1 MHLLEQRIREDGIVR
16 KGDVLKVDS
25 FLNHRIDT
33 ALLDG
38 IGREFYRLF
47 ADADITK
54 IVTIEASGIGVAVMA
69 ARYFGVPVVFAK
81 KAKTV
86 QLDEVYSA
94 KIHSFTHNNDYTA
107 VISRRFLSPDDVVLV
122 IDDFLAN
129 GEAIRGLREIL
140 TEAGAKLAG
149 VGIVIEKGF
158 QGGGDRLRAEGIRV
172 ESLALIDSM
181 NAETGEIV
189 FRENA

>member
-1 MHLLEQRIREDGIVR
+1 MQLLKQRIREEGVVK
-16 KGDVLKVDS
+16 KGNVLKVDS

-33 ALLDG
+33 QLLDA
-38 IGREFYRLF
+38 IGEEFYRLF
-47 ADADITK
+47 ADAGVTK

-81 KAKTV
+81 KAKTA
-86 QLDEVYSA
+86 QLDDEFYA
-94 KIHSFTHNNDYTA
+94 ARIHSFTHNNDYTA
-107 VISRRFLSPDDVVLV
+107 IISRNYLSAEDTVLV

-129 GEAIRGLREIL
+129 GEAARGLLAMIG
-140 TEAGAKLAG
+140 EAGAKLAG

-158 QGGGDRLRAEGIRV
+158 QGGGDELRAGGIRV

-181 NAETGEIV
+181 DWETGEIV
-189 FRENA
+189 FRE

>member
-1 MHLLEQRIREDGIVR
+1 MHLLEQRIREDGIV
-16 KGDVLKVDS
+16 KKDGVLKVDS

-33 ALLDG
+33 TLLDG

-47 ADADITK
+47 SDADITK
-54 IVTIEASGIGVAVMA
+54 IVTIEASGIGVAMMA

-81 KAKTV
+81 KERTA
-86 QLDEVYSA
+86 QLDADVYSA
-94 KIHSFTHNNDYTA
+94 RIHSFTHNNDYTA
-107 VISRRFLSPDDVVLV
+107 VISRRFLSSDDVVLV

-140 TEAGAKLAG
+140 AQSGAKLAG

-158 QGGGDRLRAEGIRV
+158 QGGGDALRAEGIRV

-181 NAETGEIV
+181 DDETGEIT
-189 FRENA
+189 FR

>member
-1 MHLLEQRIREDGIVR
+1 MQLLKQRIREEGVVK
-16 KGDVLKVDS
+16 KGNVLKVDS

-33 ALLDG
+33 QLLDA
-38 IGREFYRLF
+38 IGEEFYRLF
-47 ADADITK
+47 ADAGVTK

-81 KAKTV
+81 KAKTA
-86 QLDEVYSA
+86 QLDDEFYSA
-94 KIHSFTHNNDYTA
+94 RIHSFTHNNDYTA
-107 VISRRFLSPDDVVLV
+107 IISRKYLSAEDTVLV

-129 GEAIRGLREIL
+129 GEATRGLLTIL
-140 TEAGAKLAG
+140 DDAGAKLAG

-158 QGGGDRLRAEGIRV
+158 QGGGDKLRAEGIRV

-181 NAETGEIV
+181 DWETGEIV
-189 FRENA
+189 FRE

>member
-1 MHLLEQRIREDGIVR
+1 MHILEQRIREDGVVK
-16 KGDVLKVDS
+16 KGGVLKVDG

-33 ALLDG
+33 ALLDS

-86 QLDEVYSA
+86 QLDDDVYSA
-94 KIHSFTHNNDYTA
+94 EIHSFTHNNDYTA
-107 VISRRFLSPDDVVLV
+107 VISRRYLTSDDVVLV

-129 GEAIRGLREIL
+129 GEAVRGLRAIIA
-140 TEAGAKLAG
+140 EAGAQLAG

-158 QGGGDRLRAEGIRV
+158 QCGGDRLRAEGIRV

-181 NAETGEIV
+181 DDETGEIV
-189 FRENA
+189 FR